1 MRISTNTLYE
11 SGLARMNDSQAKLLK
26 TQQQVASGKRILTP
40 ADDPVGAARVLNLK
54 QGQELNAQYAV
65 NRQNAK
71 NSLSLEESVLQKATS
86 LIQDVK
92 TLVIQA
98 GNPSYDSE
106 QLKYI
111 AVDLQTHFDELVGIA
126 NTRDGMG
133 NYLFSGYQL
142 TTQAYVPTAEGAQY
156 NGDQGQTIM
165 QVDTARQMAIGDSGD
180 QIFDKIPSTGT
191 FVSAVA
197 ASNTGT
203 GAVSRLAVADA
214 QQLTGHQYDIVF
226 SDDGSGGLNYSVYD
240 ITLDPTKAGA
250 PLATNPYV
258 QPETTIAFD
267 GLRVT
272 ASGTPNDG
280 DMMTIRPNEKQSLFT
295 TLKDVITLLQ
305 TQGSSAIGRTNIT
318 HGLGVANN
326 NFDSALD
333 NVLSVRASIGS
344 RLKEL
349 DNLDEAGGARNE
361 QYAAAISN
369 IEDVDYNQALSDLTK
384 NQIILE
390 AAQKSFAKITGLSL
404 FNLL

>member
-1 MRISTNTLYE
+1 MRISTNTIYE
-11 SGLARMNDSQAKLLK
+11 SGLARMTDSQAKLLK

-54 QGQELNAQYAV
+54 QGQELNSQYAV
-65 NRQNAK
+65 NRQNAR

-86 LIQDVK
+86 VIQDVK
-92 TLVIQA
+92 ALVIQA
-98 GNPSYDSE
+98 GNPSYDSN

-111 AVDLQTHFDELVGIA
+111 AVDLQMHFDELVGIA

-142 TTQAYVPTAEGAQY
+142 TTQAYVPTPEGAQF
-156 NGDQGQTIM
+156 NGDQGKTLM
-165 QVDTARQMAIGDSGD
+165 QVDTARQMAINESGD
-180 QIFDKIPSTGT
+180 QIFDNISSAGT
-191 FVSAVA
+191 FVSGVA

-203 GAVSRLAVADA
+203 GAVSRLSVVDA

-226 SDDGSGGLNYSVYD
+226 SDDGAGGLNYSVYD
-240 ITLDPTKAGA
+240 ITLDPAKAGVPVA
-250 PLATNPYV
+250 AASYV
-258 QPETTIAFD
+258 SPQDIAFD
-267 GLRVT
+267 GLQVT
-272 ASGTPNDG
+272 ASGAPANG

-295 TLKDVITLLQ
+295 TLKDVINLLQ
-305 TQGSSAIGRTNIT
+305 TKVPGTIGGANLT
-318 HGLGVANN
+318 HGLGIANN

-333 NVLSVRASIGS
+333 NVLSTRASIGS

-349 DNLDEAGGARNE
+349 DNLDDAGEARNE
-361 QYAAAISN
+361 QYAAAISY
-369 IEDVDYNQALSDLTK
+369 IEDVDYNKALSDLTK

>member
-11 SGLARMNDSQAKLLK
+11 SGLARMTDSQAKLLK

-54 QGQELNAQYAV
+54 QGQELNSQYAV
-65 NRQNAK
+65 NRQNAR

-98 GNPSYDSE
+98 GNPSYNTD

-111 AVDLQTHFDELVGIA
+111 AIDLQTHFDELVGIA

-142 TTQAYVPTAEGAQY
+142 TTQAYVMSREGARF
-156 NGDQGQTIM
+156 NGDQGKTLM
-165 QVDTARQMAIGDSGD
+165 QVDTARQMAINESGD
-180 QIFDKIPSTGT
+180 QIFDNIPSSGT
-191 FVSAVA
+191 FVSSVA

-203 GAVSRLAVADA
+203 GGVSRLSIVDA
-214 QQLTGHQYDIVF
+214 QQLTGHQYNIVF
-226 SDDGSGGLNYSVYD
+226 SDDGFGGLNYSVYD
-240 ITLDPTKAGA
+240 ITDPTKAGV
-250 PLATNPYV
+250 PVATAPYV
-258 QPETTIAFD
+258 SPQDIAFD
-267 GLRVT
+267 GLQVT
-272 ASGTPNDG
+272 ASGTPANG

-295 TLKDVITLLQ
+295 TLKDVINLLQ
-305 TQGSSAIGRTNIT
+305 TQAPGANLTY
-318 HGLGVANN
+318 GLGTANN
-326 NFDSALD
+326 NFESALD

-349 DNLDEAGGARNE
+349 DNLDEAGEVRNE
-361 QYAAAISN
+361 QYAASISN
-369 IEDVDYNQALSDLTK
+369 IEDVDYNKALSDLTK

-390 AAQKSFAKITGLSL
+390 AAQKSFAKVTGLSL